1 MYVLHLHSCIHT
13 KMCSQMAVA
22 AAGIEMPRRHSRR
35 GRMAGSLEGHFDL
48 YAWAC
53 SLSLSL
59 CLGSSVWQDVARAF
73 LVCASKEDP
82 ICKACPC
89 RVWIYIYRERDREP
103 RQGIK
108 RKDKE
113 RDKERDREREI
124 AIHNEYI
131 LIGAS
136 RNTNRCSMF
145 RLQLHRAAG
154 VCFGSGKGARS
165 QEGLSEVGSAASL
178 HVCAVLWTEIRQS
191 LVTCTSTH

>member
-1 MYVLHLHSCIHT
+1 MKAISIGTHGHALYHSL
-13 KMCSQMAVA
+13 SASA
-22 AAGIEMPRRHSRR
+22 LLS
-35 GRMAGSLEGHFDL
+35 GRMWQGHSWFVQAKRTL
-48 YAWAC
+48 YAKPVPVVY
-53 SLSLSL
+53 
-59 CLGSSVWQDVARAF
+59 GY
-73 LVCASKEDP
+73 
-82 ICKACPC
+82 
-89 RVWIYIYRERDREP
+89 IYIERDREP